1 MVRKSVAI
9 DPGSHTTKVL
19 ALRDGKRGLEV
30 TAFASFPAEHGEE
43 GLAATGIPLNGV
55 VAGLAGRDMTLRYTQ
70 VPPAPDWQIRN
81 LMALEIEDLANQSGD
96 VLSADYNLLP
106 VVGEEVDGETV
117 LMALAREEALDSVA
131 SQVGSAGGSIAAHV
145 PNCIAIYNAYLRTY
159 PTEEDEVVCIA
170 NLGHET
176 ADIALAKGQDLLF
189 ARNLSQGG
197 KVIDESIASA
207 FNVSTRKAQ
216 SLKRE
221 LLDLD
226 PASRGK
232 FASGQAEKV
241 TMAAGGSATM
251 LVSAIQSSLA
261 FCKSQTQQPDLQLD
275 KVLLCGGSS
284 RLKGI
289 TGLLREALHCPV
301 EIFDPFGAVDLT
313 GLQADE
319 LNQLESNRQESVV
332 ALGLAA
338 TILDS
343 SLYSLEILP
352 EAVKRRQR
360 FLRRTIYN
368 VGAAAVL
375 LVVLGMMVVTGVE
388 EVEAV
393 ESARITANR
402 TRRRVLDIHDQAA
415 ALVEANN
422 RKRVLIEDLVRR
434 SVGLD
439 GTLRVLR
446 ALQDMPEDLWLDS
459 VGVVQEQTGRAGQRK
474 PVVQIDGQGLEI
486 SGREIRTVYDGF
498 SAALKRRTGIG
509 TSTQSGFEI
518 RDNQIN
524 FAFTFDLFPDPELV
538 KDTEEQELDRERED

>member
-1 MVRKSVAI
+1 MVRKAVAL

-30 TAFASFPAEHGEE
+30 TAFASFAAELGEE
-43 GLAATGIPLNGV
+43 GLAATGIPLNSV

-96 VLSADYNLLP
+96 ALSADFNLLP

-117 LMALAREEALDSVA
+117 LMALAREEALDAVA
-131 SQVGSAGGSIAAHV
+131 AQVGAAGGSVSAHV

-159 PTEEDEVVCIA
+159 PTEEEEVVCIA

-261 FCKSQTQQPDLQLD
+261 FCKTQTQQPDLRLD
-275 KVLLCGGSS
+275 RILLCGGSS

-301 EIFDPFGAVDLT
+301 EIFDPFAAVDLN

-319 LNQLESNRQESVV
+319 LEQLEANRQEAVV

-338 TILDS
+338 TVLDP

-352 EAVKRRQR
+352 ESVKRRQK
-360 FLRRTIYN
+360 FLQRTVYN
-368 VGAAAVL
+368 IAAAAVL
-375 LVVLGMMVVTGVE
+375 LVVLGMMVVTGSEQVE
-388 EVEAV
+388 KVDTAR
-393 ESARITANR
+393 SAANR
-402 TRRRVLDIHDQAA
+402 TRRRVLDIHDQAGV
-415 ALVEANN
+415 LVENNN
-422 RKRVLIEDLVRR
+422 RKRQLIEDLVTR

-459 VGVVQEQTGRAGQRK
+459 VEIVQQQSGQARQRK
-474 PVVQIDGQGLEI
+474 PVVQVDGQGLEI

-498 SAALKRRTGIG
+498 SAALKRRPGIG

-518 RDNQIN
+518 RDNQIE
-524 FAFTFDLFPDPELV
+524 FAFTFDLLPDPVPV
-538 KDTEEQELDRERED
+538 KDGEERDRERED